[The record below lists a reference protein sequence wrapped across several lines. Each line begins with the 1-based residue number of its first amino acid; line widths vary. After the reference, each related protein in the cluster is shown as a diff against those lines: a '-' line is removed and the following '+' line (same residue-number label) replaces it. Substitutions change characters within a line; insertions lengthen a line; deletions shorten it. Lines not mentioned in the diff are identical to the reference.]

1 MTAIIQTDDM
11 VQIERGVQGMFA
23 CPVAVAAT
31 SLTRLPPPLFPAEA
45 AAMRGAV
52 PARRREF
59 ALGRG
64 MARAAMQALGLRGCA
79 IPMADDRA
87 PVWPDGVAG
96 SISHGGGLCLS
107 VVSADPCVAA
117 IGIDVDSA
125 TALAEDLW
133 PVVCD
138 ASERNWLA
146 GQPACDR
153 GRLAKLIF
161 CAKEAAYKAQYPL
174 SGRLFGFDGFHI
186 SVALQAAAFDARFV
200 AGAAPFRCGD
210 RLRGRFHIDDGH
222 IICAVAVPVACR
234 ANPDF
239 NEMVA

>member
-1 MTAIIQTDDM
+1 MTGIN
-11 VQIERGVQGMFA
+11 QIERIVQGMFA
-23 CPVAVAAT
+23 RRVRVAVT
-31 SLTRLPPPLFPAEA
+31 PLHRLPPPLFPAEA

-52 PARRREF
+52 PARRHEF

-64 MARAAMQALGLRGCA
+64 TARAAMQALGLRACA

-87 PVWPDGVAG
+87 PVWPEGIAG

-107 VVSADPCVAA
+107 VVSADPGLAA

-125 TALAEDLW
+125 AALPDDLW
-133 PVVCD
+133 EVVCD
-138 ASERNWLA
+138 ASERAWLA
-146 GQPACDR
+146 SQPVHDQ

-174 SGRLFGFDGFHI
+174 TKRLFGFDGFHI
-186 SVALQAAAFDARFV
+186 SVDLQAARFDARFT
-200 AGAAPFRCGD
+200 AGVAPFRSGEA
-210 RLRGRFHIDDGH
+210 LSGRFHLADSH
-222 IICAVAVPVACR
+222 IICAVTVANTCR
-234 ANPDF
+234 ADPDF